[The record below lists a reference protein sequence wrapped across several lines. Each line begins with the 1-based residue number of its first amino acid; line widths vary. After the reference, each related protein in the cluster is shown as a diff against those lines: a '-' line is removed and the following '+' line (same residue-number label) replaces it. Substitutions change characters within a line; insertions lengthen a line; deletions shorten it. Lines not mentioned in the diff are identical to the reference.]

1 MRWYGSDGDDGND
14 IDDDDD
20 VGGGGDDGSLFLF
33 GVCLLLTATISFL
46 LPRMV
51 WTSWSSCSS
60 ESSHSR
66 LISTIRTSTSP

>member
-51 WTSWSSCSS
+51 
-60 ESSHSR
+60 
-66 LISTIRTSTSP
+66 

>member
-20 VGGGGDDGSLFLF
+20 VGGGGGDDDGSLFLF

-51 WTSWSSCSS
+51 
-60 ESSHSR
+60 
-66 LISTIRTSTSP
+66 